1 MPSLLSLAEPGAT
14 VTAGVTGRAR
24 RIWRTLTQGLA
35 RWSVAARLGLVLA
48 LLAVLMVV
56 IGLAGLRG
64 MQSAASGLQTVY
76 QDRIVPLEQ
85 LKTITDAYGR
95 IATVAMKMRFGDMSG
110 PQGAES
116 IGRARKMIAVN
127 WKRYQ
132 VHPKNG
138 EESELASRF
147 EQLQQPAL
155 QAMDQLDTL
164 AQSDD
169 LEALGAHT
177 SQVLLPSLD
186 PLQGVL
192 EQLASLQL
200 DVSKGIYEQTDQAM
214 VFTRNLV
221 WMAIGGGVLL
231 AVLLGRLVTRSVLA
245 QLGGEPAHAVRL
257 ANAVAGGD
265 LSLRPGAATPRPD
278 SLMAQLAAM
287 QQGLADMVRSVSGVS
302 GVVANASR
310 EIAQGNYD
318 LSARTEEQ
326 ASALQQTAAS
336 MLQLSSTVRKNAD
349 NAHEANRLAA
359 TASGV
364 ASKGGEV
371 VGRVVDSMHSIRD
384 SAHRIADIIA
394 VIEGIA
400 FQTNILAL
408 NAAVEAARAGDQGR
422 GFAVVAGEVRTL
434 ASRSAAAAKEIKQLI
449 STSVQRVDAGTA
461 LVGEAG
467 STMGEIVQSIA
478 RVNTIIQD
486 ISLSSEEQAG
496 GVAQVGDAV
505 SQMDKVT
512 QANAALVEEM
522 AASAAGLSE
531 QAAELVRIVSVFR
544 LEAA

>member
-1 MPSLLSLAEPGAT
+1 MAT
-14 VTAGVTGRAR
+14 R
-24 RIWRTLTQGLA
+24 RTSRISGWVQTSVEKVNRL
-35 RWSVAARLGLVLA
+35 SVALRLSVLLA
-48 LLAVLMVV
+48 LLCLLMVG
-56 IGLAGLRG
+56 IGLAGLQG
-64 MQSAASGLQTVY
+64 MNSAGDGIKAVY
-76 QDRIVPLEQ
+76 KDRIVPLQ
-85 LKTITDAYGR
+85 QIKTISDGYAR
-95 IATVAMKMRFGDMSG
+95 ISTTAMKIRFGDYS
-110 PQGAES
+110 PEQGAEA
-116 IGRARKMIAVN
+116 IGRARKLIGRA
-127 WKRYQ
+127 WKNFQ
-132 VHPKNG
+132 THPKEG
-138 EESELASRF
+138 EEAELTSRF
-147 EQLQQPAL
+147 EQLQQPADA
-155 QAMDQLDTL
+155 AMDQLE
-164 AQSDD
+164 AMAKSDD
-169 LEALGAHT
+169 LEAVGTFT
-177 SQVLLPSLD
+177 SQVILPSLD

-192 EQLASLQL
+192 EQLANLQL
-200 DVSKGIYEQTDQAM
+200 DVSKGVYEKTEKSMAL
-214 VFTRNLV
+214 TRNLV
-221 WMAIGGGVLL
+221 WVAIGGGVLL
-231 AVLLGRLVTRSVLA
+231 ALLLGWVVTRSVLV
-245 QLGGEPAHAVRL
+245 QLGGEPSHAVRL

-265 LSLRPGAATPRPD
+265 LTLLPPSSKTRPD

-287 QQGLADMVRSVSGVS
+287 QRGLADMVRSVSGVS
-302 GVVANASR
+302 GMVANASR

-371 VGRVVDSMHSIRD
+371 VGRVVESMHNIRD

-496 GVAQVGDAV
+496 GVAQVGNAV

-544 LEAA
+544 LEAAA